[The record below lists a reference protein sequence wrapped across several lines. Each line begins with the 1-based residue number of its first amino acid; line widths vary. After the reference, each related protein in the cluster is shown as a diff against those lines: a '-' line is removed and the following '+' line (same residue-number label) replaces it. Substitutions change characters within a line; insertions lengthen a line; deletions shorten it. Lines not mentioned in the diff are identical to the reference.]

1 MMKKTK
7 EMKLVKIRSHSPPLV
22 DNDEKMINETV
33 MLYLT
38 ILGNDDTLEKIEQKA
53 CCMQRTLRS

>member
-1 MMKKTK
+1 MGDNTVT
-7 EMKLVKIRSHSPPLV
+7 LTTLV
-22 DNDEKMINETV
+22 DNDEKMITETV